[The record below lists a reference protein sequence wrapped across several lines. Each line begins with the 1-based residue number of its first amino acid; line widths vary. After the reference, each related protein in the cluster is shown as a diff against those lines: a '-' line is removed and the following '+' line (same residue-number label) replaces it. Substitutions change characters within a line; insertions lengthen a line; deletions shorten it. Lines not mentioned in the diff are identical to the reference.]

1 MDEQQVV
8 LLPEASEDGGNKYS
22 SASEH
27 KQAKQ
32 KEMILDQLRKTPV
45 IQIVCKKLGISRSTY
60 YRWRQE
66 NKEFAKACDEALEDG
81 CLLVNDLAESQ
92 LMGAIR
98 DQNITAIIFWLR
110 SHHDKYKNKVEV
122 NASIKN
128 VSEQL
133 TPEQQAVVEQALKL
147 ASLIDT
153 DGSDQKEYTNGQP
166 TKSEQSGQTGATST
180 QPTANT
186 TPAAAA
192 SAGTTAAE

>member
-8 LLPEASEDGGNKYS
+8 LLPEANEDVGSNKYS

-45 IQIVCKKLGISRSTY
+45 IQIVCEKLGISRSTY

-66 NKEFAKACDEALEDG
+66 DKQFAKDCDSALEDG

-122 NASIKN
+122 SASIKN

-153 DGSDQKEYTNGQP
+153 DSPEPKEPNNGQP
-166 TKSEQSGQTGATST
+166 IKPEQSGQAGSE
-180 QPTANT
+180 N
-186 TPAAAA
+186 
-192 SAGTTAAE
+192 AGTTADPAPAPAASE